1 KGYPDGTFRPNQS
14 ITRAEFAAIAASFA
28 SEAVPSG
35 GMFKD
40 IEGHWAQE
48 SIERAAAAG
57 WIKGSNGMFRPNDK
71 ITRAEVITTVNR
83 MLDRVP
89 DADHLLADM
98 KTFSDNTPDKW
109 YYADVQEAT
118 NSHDYERAEDGV
130 TGIWTELLPEQDWTA
145 LEKAWST
152 AADANVVDVASN
164 LMGEDSDEDSTGDG
178 DGEDITVDGDG
189 DGDDK

>member
-1 KGYPDGTFRPNQS
+1 
-14 ITRAEFAAIAASFA
+14 
-28 SEAVPSG
+28 
-35 GMFKD
+35 MFKD

-71 ITRAEVITTVNR
+71 ITRAEVITTINR

-145 LEKAWST
+145 LEKEWST
-152 AADANVVDVASN
+152 AADANVVDVASK
-164 LMGEDSDEDSTGDG
+164 LMGEDADEDTTGDG